1 MRKGRMKYLFLIAL
15 GVILTPTAIQ
25 EAFETRQA
33 FYIGG
38 EWLIIPLFLLSC
50 LVVDSF
56 KGFYRDFKRSMKYDQ
71 RIDG

>member
-1 MRKGRMKYLFLIAL
+1 MRKGRVKYLFLIAI

-38 EWLIIPLFLLSC
+38 EWLLIPLFILSGV
-50 LVVDSF
+50 LVDSF
-56 KGFYRDFKRSMKYDQ
+56 KGMVREVRGERND
-71 RIDG
+71 